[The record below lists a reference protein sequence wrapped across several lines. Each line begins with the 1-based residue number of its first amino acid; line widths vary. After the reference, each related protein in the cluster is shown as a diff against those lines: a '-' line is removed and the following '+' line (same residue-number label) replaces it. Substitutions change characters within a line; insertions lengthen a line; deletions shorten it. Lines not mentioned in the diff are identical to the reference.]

1 MIASL
6 RGILLCKSATEL
18 LIDVNG
24 VGYHVNIPLS
34 TYEKIGEVNSTVT
47 LLTYLH
53 VREDVL
59 QLYGF
64 ATEEERNLFK
74 LLISVSGIGPKMA
87 QSILSGVSV
96 SDLTNYVSG
105 GNHFALTRIPGVGK
119 KIAERLVV
127 ELREKI
133 GKIEMTYSLPPASS
147 ASQTSVRSEAL
158 MALTSLGFNRA
169 VAEKALRAAIQ
180 ETNGKDA
187 TVEQLIKAALRH
199 ASGK

>member
-6 RGILLCKSATEL
+6 RGTLLSKSVTEL

-24 VGYHVNIPLS
+24 VGYAVSIPLS
-34 TYEKIGEVNSTVT
+34 TYEKVDDVQSTVS
-47 LLTYLH
+47 LFTYLH

-87 QSILSGVSV
+87 QTVLSGISAT
-96 SDLTNYVSG
+96 DLVNYISE
-105 GNHFALTRIPGVGK
+105 GNHFALTRIPGIGK

-133 GKIEMTYSLPPASS
+133 GKIEISSLPPASS
-147 ASQTSVRSEAL
+147 QSQTNVRSETL
-158 MALTSLGFNRA
+158 LALTSLGFNRA
-169 VAEKALRAAIQ
+169 VAEKALRNAIQ
-180 ETNGKDA
+180 EMNGKDA
-187 TVEQLIKAALRH
+187 TVEGLIKAALKH